1 MTKLNPAG
9 SLLQWKGLRMPDKRT
24 FETATNGATEPPA
37 FSGGSHPF
45 SGLAREYLETL
56 LSGDRGN
63 ASRLILA
70 AADDGMTVKDI
81 YLHVFQPA
89 QYEIGNLWQTNKI
102 SVAQE
107 HFCTAATQLIMSQL
121 YPRIFSGNKNGGTI
135 VATCVSGE
143 LHEIGVRMVADFFEM
158 DGWNSYYLG
167 SNMPLPDIV
176 DAVAA
181 HKVDVLAVGVTITRH
196 VPEVEQLIRT
206 ARSNPACSSVKI
218 LAGGYPFNIDRGLA
232 AKIGADGSAP
242 DAGSAIA
249 LAREWLE
256 KSAA

>member
-1 MTKLNPAG
+1 
-9 SLLQWKGLRMPDKRT
+9 MPDRGT
-24 FETATNGATEPPA
+24 LETAASGAPEPPA

-56 LSGDRGN
+56 LSGNRGN

-70 AADDGMTVKDI
+70 AADNGMTVKDI

-121 YPRIFSGNKNGGTI
+121 YPRIFSGNKSGGTI

-167 SNMPLPDIV
+167 SNMPFPDIV
-176 DAVAA
+176 DAVAT
-181 HKVDVLAVGVTITRH
+181 HKADVLAVGVTITRH
-196 VPEVEQLIRT
+196 VPEVEQLIRA
-206 ARSNPACSSVKI
+206 ARSSPACATVKI
-218 LAGGYPFNIDRGLA
+218 LAGGYPFNIDPGLA

-256 KSAA
+256 KSAS

>member
-1 MTKLNPAG
+1 MGILDAAASPDMTPEAEDAPA
-9 SLLQWKGLRMPDKRT
+9 LLG
-24 FETATNGATEPPA
+24 EA
-37 FSGGSHPF
+37 HPY
-45 SGLAREYLETL
+45 SGLTREYLQTL
-56 LSGDRGN
+56 LKGDRGS
-63 ASRLILA
+63 ASRLVLA
-70 AADDGMTVKDI
+70 AADNGMTVKDI

-167 SNMPLPDIV
+167 SNTPFPDIV
-176 DAVAA
+176 DAVVT
-181 HKVDVLAVGVTITRH
+181 HKADVLAVGVTITCH
-196 VPEVEQLIRT
+196 VPEVEQLIRAT
-206 ARSNPACSSVKI
+206 RQNPACAVVKI
-218 LAGGYPFNIDRGLA
+218 LVGGYPFNIDRGLA
-232 AKIGADGSAP
+232 AKIGADGSAS
-242 DAGSAIA
+242 DAASAIA
-249 LAREWLE
+249 LAREWVG